1 MQTPALRTKAI
12 VTRAV
17 PYNESDM
24 IITLVSVDYG
34 KITATAKGCLK
45 PKAKL
50 RYSAEPLN
58 FGDYVLSG
66 KNGRYVVTECSQ
78 IESFATITADIEKY
92 YAASLILDVLQKLS
106 QEPQPEIFVHSL
118 RAISQLAYGEDETD
132 CVITDYLLT
141 LLDLNGSKLDFRHCN
156 VCSCDIEGVAY
167 FKDADGIVCEHCK
180 GIMGGIQIDRT
191 SRAYLSG
198 ENRNIP
204 HALRVKAN
212 LLLADFVNIMLG
224 VRISTHYFTEQI

>member
-1 MQTPALRTKAI
+1 MQTAELKVKAI

-24 IITLVSVDYG
+24 IITLVGVDTG
-34 KITATAKGCLK
+34 RITATAKGCLK

-78 IESFATITADIEKY
+78 IEAFSPITLDIERY
-92 YAASLILDVLQKLS
+92 YIATMILDVLQKTS
-106 QEPQPEIFVHSL
+106 QEPQPDIFLIALESL
-118 RAISQLAYGEDETD
+118 NELAYTD
-132 CVITDYLLT
+132 IPADDCATSFLSRLLKC
-141 LLDLNGSKLDFRHCN
+141 NGIRLDFSHCN
-156 VCSCDIEGVAY
+156 SCGCDIEGSAY
-167 FKDADGIVCEHCK
+167 FKDSDGIVCEHCK
-180 GIMGGIQIDRT
+180 GFNSIEIDNTTRK
-191 SRAYLSG
+191 YLSG
-198 ENRNIP
+198 EEVDIP
-204 HALRVKAN
+204 HALKAKAN
-212 LLLADFVNIMLG
+212 MLLSELVNITLG

>member
-17 PYNESDM
+17 PFGESDM
-24 IITLVSVDYG
+24 IITLVSVEYG

-78 IESFATITADIEKY
+78 IESFAPITADIEKFY
-92 YAASLILDVLQKLS
+92 GATLILDVLQRLS
-106 QEPQPEIFVHSL
+106 QEPQPEIFVQSL
-118 RAISQLAYGEDETD
+118 RALSQLAYGEDETD
-132 CVITDYLLT
+132 CVLTDYMLALLEQ
-141 LLDLNGSKLDFRHCN
+141 NGSKLDFRHCN
-156 VCSCDIEGVAY
+156 ICACDIDGVAY

-180 GIMGGIQIDRT
+180 GLLGGIQIDRT
-191 SRAYLSG
+191 SRAYLAG
-198 ENRNIP
+198 EKRDIP

-224 VRISTHYFTEQI
+224 VHISTHYFTEQI

>member
-17 PYNESDM
+17 PYGESDM
-24 IITLVSVDYG
+24 IITLVSVDAG
-34 KITATAKGCLK
+34 RITATAKGCLK

-50 RYSAEPLN
+50 RYATEPLN

-66 KNGRYVVTECSQ
+66 KNGRYVITECSQ
-78 IESFATITADIEKY
+78 IESFATVTADIEKF
-92 YAASLILDVLQKLS
+92 YASTLILDILQKLS

-118 RAISQLAYGEDETD
+118 KAISQLAYGEEDAD
-132 CVITDYLLT
+132 CVIADYLLG

-156 VCSCDIEGVAY
+156 VCSCDIEGTAY

-180 GIMGGIQIDRT
+180 GLMGGIQIDKT
-191 SRAYLSG
+191 SRAFLSG
-198 ENRNIP
+198 EERNIP
-204 HALRVKAN
+204 HAMRVKAN
-212 LLLADFVNIMLG
+212 LLLADLVNIMMG
-224 VRISTHYFTEQI
+224 VHISTHYFTEQI